1 MSSIDLEEQDISFLP
16 LRDVVF
22 DQLRTK
28 IMQGELAPGTRLME
42 IGLAEQL
49 GVSRTP
55 VREAIR
61 MLEKEGLA
69 VILPRR
75 GAHVASVS
83 PRQLEDML
91 EVRRTLE
98 TFSVNA
104 AGSRISY
111 KQIEDLRKYN
121 EKYRHAVASKDA
133 VQIAKTDHE
142 FHSCITRIAGNEK
155 IVSILSSLKEQLFRY
170 TYLYAKNCTTLGQ
183 SVKEHEMICESFSNG
198 DNNRAVEII
207 KMHIDHQEL
216 VVYLSSLNENVER
229 KKQNK

>member
-1 MSSIDLEEQDISFLP
+1 MKTDEKEEQDISFLP

-22 DQLRTK
+22 EQLRTK

-42 IGLAEQL
+42 IGLSEQL

-75 GAHVASVS
+75 GAHVAAVS

-104 AGSRISY
+104 AGSRISTE
-111 KQIEDLRKYN
+111 QIDELKKRN
-121 EKYRHAVASKDA
+121 EKYKKAIASGDPVA
-133 VQIAKTDHE
+133 IARVDNE
-142 FHSCITRIAGNEK
+142 FNSYITKIAGNEK
-155 IVSILSSLKEQLFRY
+155 IVSILSGLKEQLFRY
-170 TYLYAKNCTTLGQ
+170 TYLYAKYCDDIEQ
-183 SVKEHEMICESFSNG
+183 SSQEHEMICEAFSDG
-198 DNNRAVEII
+198 DNYRVGEIF
-207 KMHIDHQEL
+207 KMQLDHREL
-216 VVYLSSLNENVER
+216 VVYLHSINERTE
-229 KKQNK
+229 

>member
-1 MSSIDLEEQDISFLP
+1 MESGELEGQDINFLP

-22 DQLRTK
+22 EQLRTK

-75 GAHVASVS
+75 GAHVAAVS

-104 AGSRISY
+104 AGSRISIE
-111 KQIEDLRKYN
+111 QIEDLRNKNRKY
-121 EKYRHAVASKDA
+121 KKAVASKDPVA
-133 VQIAKTDHE
+133 IARIDHE
-142 FHSCITRIAGNEK
+142 FHSCITQIAGNEK
-155 IVSILSSLKEQLFRY
+155 IVSILSGLKEQLFRY
-170 TYLYAKNCTTLGQ
+170 TYLYAKYCENIEQ
-183 SVKEHEMICESFSNG
+183 SVMEHEMICKAFSSG

-216 VVYLSSLNENVER
+216 VVYLHSINENVER
-229 KKQNK
+229 R

>member
-1 MSSIDLEEQDISFLP
+1 MKSDEIEEQDISFLP

-22 DQLRTK
+22 EQLRTK

-42 IGLAEQL
+42 IGLSEQL

-75 GAHVASVS
+75 GAHVAAVS

-104 AGSRISY
+104 AGSRISRE
-111 KQIEDLRKYN
+111 QIEELKERN
-121 EKYRHAVASKDA
+121 EKYKKAIASDDPVLIARVDHDFHAY
-133 VQIAKTDHE
+133 
-142 FHSCITRIAGNEK
+142 ITKIAGNEK

-170 TYLYAKNCTTLGQ
+170 TYLYAKHCDNIGL
-183 SVKEHEMICESFSNG
+183 SAREHEMICEAFSNG

-216 VVYLSSLNENVER
+216 VVYLHSMGENVER
-229 KKQNK
+229 K

>member
-1 MSSIDLEEQDISFLP
+1 MKSEKMEDQDISFLP

-22 DQLRTK
+22 EQLRTK

-42 IGLAEQL
+42 IGLSEQL

-104 AGSRISY
+104 ACSRISRE
-111 KQIEDLRKYN
+111 QIEELKTRN
-121 EKYRHAVASKDA
+121 EKYRKAVASNDP
-133 VQIAKTDHE
+133 VIIARVDYE
-142 FHSCITRIAGNEK
+142 FHACITNIAGNEK
-155 IVSILSSLKEQLFRY
+155 IAGILSGLKEQLFRY
-170 TYLYAKNCTTLGQ
+170 TYLYAKYCDSIGQ
-183 SVKEHEMICESFSNG
+183 SAMEHEMICEAFSNG

-216 VVYLSSLNENVER
+216 VVYLHSINEHVER
-229 KKQNK
+229 K

>member
-1 MSSIDLEEQDISFLP
+1 MKSDELEEQDISFLP

-22 DQLRTK
+22 EQLRTK

-42 IGLAEQL
+42 IGLSEQL

-75 GAHVASVS
+75 GAHVAAVS

-104 AGSRISY
+104 AGSRISRE
-111 KQIEDLRKYN
+111 QIEELKERN
-121 EKYRHAVASKDA
+121 EKYKKAITSDDPVLIARVDHDFHAY
-133 VQIAKTDHE
+133 
-142 FHSCITRIAGNEK
+142 ITKIAGNEK
-155 IVSILSSLKEQLFRY
+155 IVSILSGLKEQLFRY
-170 TYLYAKNCTTLGQ
+170 TYLYAKHCDNISL
-183 SVKEHEMICESFSNG
+183 SAREHEMICEAFSIG

-216 VVYLSSLNENVER
+216 VVYLQSIGENVER
-229 KKQNK
+229 K

>member
-1 MSSIDLEEQDISFLP
+1 MSSDNLEEQDISFLP

-22 DQLRTK
+22 EQLRTK

-42 IGLAEQL
+42 IGLSEQL

-104 AGSRISY
+104 AGSRISFE
-111 KQIEDLRKYN
+111 QIEELRVNN
-121 EKYRHAVASKDA
+121 EKYRKAVRSGDP
-133 VQIAKTDHE
+133 VMIARTDHE
-142 FHSCITRIAGNEK
+142 FHSGITKIAGNEK
-155 IVSILSSLKEQLFRY
+155 IVSILTGLKEQLFRY
-170 TYLYAKNCTTLGQ
+170 TYLYAKYCSTLEQ
-183 SVKEHEMICESFSNG
+183 SIYEHEMICDAFSNG

-216 VVYLSSLNENVER
+216 VVYLHSADENVER
-229 KKQNK
+229 NKQK

>member
-1 MSSIDLEEQDISFLP
+1 MKSEEPEEQDISFLP

-22 DQLRTK
+22 EQLRTK

-42 IGLAEQL
+42 IGLSEQL

-75 GAHVASVS
+75 GAHVAAIS

-104 AGSRISY
+104 AGSRISRE
-111 KQIEDLRKYN
+111 QIEELKKRN
-121 EKYRHAVASKDA
+121 EKYKKAITSGNPVA
-133 VQIAKTDHE
+133 IARVDHE
-142 FHSCITRIAGNEK
+142 FHTCITKIAGNEK
-155 IVSILSSLKEQLFRY
+155 IESILSGLKEQLFRY
-170 TYLYAKNCTTLGQ
+170 TYLYAKYCDNIEQ
-183 SVKEHEMICESFSNG
+183 SAREHDMICDAFSNG

-216 VVYLSSLNENVER
+216 VVYLRSINEDVE
-229 KKQNK
+229 

>member
-1 MSSIDLEEQDISFLP
+1 MSIDNSADNRDEMNFLP

-22 DQLRTK
+22 EKLKTQ
-28 IMQGELAPGTRLME
+28 IMEGELTPGTRLME
-42 IGLAEQL
+42 IGISEKL

-104 AGSRISY
+104 AGARITE
-111 KQIEDLRKYN
+111 KDIADLRSINKKYLEVMDEN
-121 EKYRHAVASKDA
+121 DY
-133 VQIAKTDHE
+133 VQIARVDHE
-142 FHSCITRIAGNEK
+142 FHSQITKIAGNEK
-155 IVSILSSLKEQLFRY
+155 ILSILEGLKEQLFRY
-170 TYLYAKNCTTLGQ
+170 TYLYAKYCTTL
-183 SVKEHEMICESFSNG
+183 KETAEEHEMICDAFLKG
-198 DNNRAVEII
+198 DSNRAVEII
-207 KMHIDHQEL
+207 KMHIDHQQL
-216 VVYLSSLNENVER
+216 VVYLKGINEVIS
-229 KKQNK
+229 KG

>member
-1 MSSIDLEEQDISFLP
+1 MDEKTNEQDLSFLP

-22 DQLRTK
+22 DQLRTR
-28 IMQGELAPGTRLME
+28 IMQGELAPGARLME
-42 IGLAEQL
+42 IGLAEEL

-104 AGSRISY
+104 AGARITQDQIGRLKDYNKTY
-111 KQIEDLRKYN
+111 KKALEAGDP
-121 EKYRHAVASKDA
+121 VG
-133 VQIAKTDHE
+133 IARTDHE
-142 FHSCITRIAGNEK
+142 FHAFITRVAGNEK
-155 IVSILSSLKEQLFRY
+155 IMSILSGLKEQLFRY
-170 TYLYAKNCTTLGQ
+170 TYLYAKHCETLKQ
-183 SVKEHEMICESFSNG
+183 SAEEHDMICEAFSRG
-198 DNNRAVEII
+198 DNNRAVEVI
-207 KMHIDHQEL
+207 KMHIDHQQL
-216 VVYLSSLNENVER
+216 VVYLNGTMEDVER
-229 KKQNK
+229 FKVR

>member
-1 MSSIDLEEQDISFLP
+1 MKTDEKEEQDISFLP

-22 DQLRTK
+22 EQLRTK

-42 IGLAEQL
+42 IGLSEQL

-75 GAHVASVS
+75 GAHVAAVS
-83 PRQLEDML
+83 PRHLEDML

-104 AGSRISY
+104 AGSRISTE
-111 KQIEDLRKYN
+111 QIDELKKRN
-121 EKYRHAVASKDA
+121 EKYKKAIASGDPVA
-133 VQIAKTDHE
+133 IARVDHE
-142 FHSCITRIAGNEK
+142 FHSYITKIAGNEK
-155 IVSILSSLKEQLFRY
+155 IVSILSGLKEQLFRY
-170 TYLYAKNCTTLGQ
+170 TYLYAKYCDDIEQ
-183 SVKEHEMICESFSNG
+183 SSQEHEMICEAFSDG

-216 VVYLSSLNENVER
+216 VVYLHSINERTE
-229 KKQNK
+229 

>member
-1 MSSIDLEEQDISFLP
+1 MKSDELEEQDISFLP

-22 DQLRTK
+22 EQLRTK

-42 IGLAEQL
+42 IGLSEQL

-75 GAHVASVS
+75 GAHVAAVS

-104 AGSRISY
+104 AGSRISRE
-111 KQIEDLRKYN
+111 QIEELKERN
-121 EKYRHAVASKDA
+121 EKYKKAITSDDPVLIARVDHDFHA
-133 VQIAKTDHE
+133 
-142 FHSCITRIAGNEK
+142 
-155 IVSILSSLKEQLFRY
+155 
-170 TYLYAKNCTTLGQ
+170 
-183 SVKEHEMICESFSNG
+183 
-198 DNNRAVEII
+198 
-207 KMHIDHQEL
+207 
-216 VVYLSSLNENVER
+216 
-229 KKQNK
+229 